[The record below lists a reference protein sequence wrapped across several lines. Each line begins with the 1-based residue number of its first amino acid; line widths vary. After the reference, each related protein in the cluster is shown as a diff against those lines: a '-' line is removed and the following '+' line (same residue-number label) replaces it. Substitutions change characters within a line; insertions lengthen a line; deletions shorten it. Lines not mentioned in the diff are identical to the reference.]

1 MNNPSL
7 LNGPPSRPHHRPRKS
22 TARLLWVFFSLFVVY
37 GTTFPF
43 SFHHEGYTF
52 ADLLS
57 RINWNPK
64 SNIPDMV
71 QNVLLFIPFGLLGYF
86 SLIYKSS
93 LMRKLAVVFMGSLL
107 SFSVECLQIFSLA
120 RFPSFS
126 DLIFNTMGAA
136 LGVVCGVLLKK
147 SVLGFK
153 SHPTSRRFL
162 DAPSAFPALVFFI
175 LVVVGCWEPFNFSLD
190 VGSIWSRV
198 KPLIQNPIHFSL
210 PDDDVFSCIQFLLA
224 SLFMCRVLQEGR
236 WPRPAL
242 SGVLLMYVLGIGLE
256 CSQFIIQ
263 SRYPEVQDA
272 LVGMLGTTLGGII
285 FLFPGFREKPW
296 IWSGASL
303 LGIFFSAA
311 VRGLNPFEFQLH
323 ALNFNWV
330 PFLPQYQQTTTVAL
344 GEFMANAMVYFPL
357 GFLLGYFF
365 PKSKPA
371 PYIAL
376 MLAGTVALVIEII
389 QGYVVSRYSDI
400 TSVIGA
406 VLGSMIGSL
415 VLTRG
420 WSAFTIYMREEEDH
434 QV

>member
-1 MNNPSL
+1 MNSDMASH
-7 LNGPPSRPHHRPRKS
+7 GPPQRPHHRPRKS
-22 TARLLWVFFSLFVVY
+22 TARLLWAFFSLFVIY

-43 SFHHEGYTF
+43 SFHHEGYSI
-52 ADLLS
+52 ADLFA
-57 RINWNPK
+57 RISWNPR

-93 LMRKLAVVFMGSLL
+93 MIRKVAVVLIGAML
-107 SFSVECLQIFSLA
+107 STSVEFLQIFSLA
-120 RFPSFS
+120 RFPSLS
-126 DLIFNTMGAA
+126 DVIFNTLGAA
-136 LGVVCGVLLKK
+136 TGVICGMMLKK

-153 SHPTSRRFL
+153 SHAVSRRFL

-190 VGSIWSRV
+190 VGTIWSRV

-224 SLFMCRVLQEGR
+224 TLFLCRVFQEAR
-236 WPRPAL
+236 LPRPAL
-242 SGVLLMYVLGIGLE
+242 LGVFLMFAIGISLE
-256 CSQFIIQ
+256 SSQLIIQ
-263 SRYPEVQDA
+263 SRYPEIQDA

-285 FLFPGFREKPW
+285 FLFPGFRERPYF
-296 IWSGASL
+296 WSAASL
-303 LGIFFSAA
+303 FGIYLSAM
-311 VRGLNPFEFQLH
+311 VRGLNPFQFHTH
-323 ALNFNWV
+323 ATEFNWV
-330 PFLPQYQQTTTVAL
+330 PFLPQYSEPTTAAL
-344 GEFMANAMVYFPL
+344 GEFIANAMVYFPL

-365 PKSKPA
+365 PQSKRA

-376 MLAGTVALVIEII
+376 VLAGIVSLTIEFM
-389 QGYVVSRYSDI
+389 QGYVDTRYSDI

-406 VLGSMIGSL
+406 ILGSMIGSL

-420 WSAFTIYMREEEDH
+420 WSAFTVYMREDEDH